1 MWSLGKGAG
10 CRAQG
15 EGEGVGCRDYGV
27 EFGVEVMGEGG
38 GGTRSWSNLLQK
50 ISSGFRF
57 AYYSTIECVL
67 LYYRMASPASRCV
80 SG

>member
-10 CRAQG
+10 CRVQG

-38 GGTRSWSNLLQK
+38 GGTNPGL
-50 ISSGFRF
+50 I
-57 AYYSTIECVL
+57 
-67 LYYRMASPASRCV
+67 YYRKSQVV
-80 SG
+80 SDLLTTAP